1 MNLIVWLVLC
11 LIWGSTWLF
20 IKLGLRDLPP
30 FTFAGTRFLLASVI
44 LWAIVLAWRRPLPKT
59 RRDWLKLAWIGNVSI
74 ALNFGLI
81 FWGEQYI
88 NSGLAAVL
96 QATIPAFGLIFAHF
110 YLPNER
116 LTARKLMGAGVG
128 VAGVSLIFYDQMK
141 VEGMAALQGS
151 IALLLSSICV
161 AYSNVFIKARC
172 QHIDSSVIAAG
183 QIAWGVLPLF
193 VLGVVLE
200 GNPFDHHWSRQAIQS
215 LAYLALIGS
224 VLAFLLYFWLVTKI
238 EVTKTML
245 ISLVTPVTALLI
257 GWMTLDERL
266 SWRVA
271 AGSAAILA
279 GIWLIVF
286 RHRGSKAENRG
297 SRIDVQASKN

>member
-1 MNLIVWLVLC
+1 MNAPLIVWLSLC

-30 FTFAGTRFLLASVI
+30 FTFAGLRFLLASAI
-44 LWAIVLAWRRPLPKT
+44 LWAIVIARRRPLPKT
-59 RRDWLKLAWIGNVSI
+59 GRDWLKLAWMGSI
-74 ALNFGLI
+74 TFALNYGLI
-81 FWGEQYI
+81 FWGEQHI
-88 NSGLAAVL
+88 SSGLAAVL
-96 QATIPAFGLIFAHF
+96 QAMIPAFGLIFAHF

-116 LTARKLMGAGVG
+116 LTARKLAGVATG
-128 VAGVSLIFYDQMK
+128 VAGVGLIFYDQMK
-141 VEGMAALQGS
+141 IEGMAALQGGV
-151 IALLLSSICV
+151 ALLLSSVCA
-161 AYSNVFIKARC
+161 AYSNVFIKGRC

-183 QIAWGVLPLF
+183 QMVWGVFPLLT
-193 VLGVVLE
+193 LGAVLE
-200 GNPFDHHWSRQAIQS
+200 GDPFDHRWSMRSA
-215 LAYLALIGS
+215 LALVYLALIGS

-257 GWMTLDERL
+257 GWLALDERL

-279 GIWLIVF
+279 GIGLIVF
-286 RHRGSKAENRG
+286 QRRSKFEVRGL
-297 SRIDVQASKN
+297 RIGD

>member
-1 MNLIVWLVLC
+1 MNLVVWLVLC

-30 FTFAGTRFLLASVI
+30 FTFAGLRFLLASAI
-44 LWAIVLAWRRPLPKT
+44 LWTIVIAWRRPLPKNW
-59 RRDWLKLAWIGNVSI
+59 RDWLKLAWMGSVAF
-74 ALNFGLI
+74 ALNYGLI

-88 NSGLAAVL
+88 SSGLAAVL

-110 YLPNER
+110 YLPSER
-116 LTARKLMGAGVG
+116 LTARKLAGACVG
-128 VAGVSLIFYDQMK
+128 VAGVGLIFYDQMK
-141 VEGMAALQGS
+141 VEGVAALQGS
-151 IALLLSSICV
+151 LALLLSSVCV

-183 QIAWGVLPLF
+183 QMVWGVFPLLA
-193 VLGVVLE
+193 LGAVLE
-200 GNPFDHHWSRQAIQS
+200 GDPFDHRWSRQSA
-215 LAYLALIGS
+215 LALVYLALIGS
-224 VLAFLLYFWLVTKI
+224 VLAFMLYFWLVTKI

-257 GWMTLDERL
+257 GWLTLNEKL

-279 GIWLIVF
+279 GIWLVVF
-286 RHRGSKAENRG
+286 QRRAR
-297 SRIDVQASKN
+297 

>member
-1 MNLIVWLVLC
+1 MNAPLIVWLALC

-30 FTFAGTRFLLASVI
+30 FTFAGIRFLFASAI
-44 LWAIVLAWRRPLPKT
+44 LWAIVIARRRPLPKT
-59 RRDWLKLAWIGNVSI
+59 WRDWLKLAWMGSI
-74 ALNFGLI
+74 TFALNYGLI
-81 FWGEQYI
+81 FWGEQHI
-88 NSGLAAVL
+88 SSGLAAVL
-96 QATIPAFGLIFAHF
+96 QAMIPAFGLIFAHF

-116 LTARKLMGAGVG
+116 LTARKLAGVATG
-128 VAGVSLIFYDQMK
+128 VAGVGLIFYDQMK
-141 VEGMAALQGS
+141 IEGMAALQGS
-151 IALLLSSICV
+151 VALLLSSVCA

-183 QIAWGVLPLF
+183 QMVWGVFPLLT
-193 VLGVVLE
+193 LGAVLE
-200 GNPFDHHWSRQAIQS
+200 GDPFDHRWSMRSALA
-215 LAYLALIGS
+215 LAYLALVGS

-257 GWMTLDERL
+257 GKLTLDERL

-286 RHRGSKAENRG
+286 QGRSRVEDRGL
-297 SRIDVQASKN
+297 RIED

>member
-1 MNLIVWLVLC
+1 MNAHLIVWLALC

-30 FTFAGTRFLLASVI
+30 FTFAGLRFLLSAAI
-44 LWAIVLAWRRPLPKT
+44 LWAIVIAWRRPLPKDW
-59 RRDWLKLAWIGNVSI
+59 RDWLRLAWMGSI
-74 ALNFGLI
+74 AFALNYGLI

-96 QATIPAFGLIFAHF
+96 QATIPAFGLIFAHY

-116 LTARKLMGAGVG
+116 LTPRKLAGVGIG

-141 VEGMAALQGS
+141 IEGDAAMRGCF
-151 IALLLSSICV
+151 ALLLSSLCV
-161 AYSNVFIKARC
+161 AYSNVYIKARL

-183 QIAWGVLPLF
+183 QMGWGFFPLLA
-193 VLGVVLE
+193 LGSVLE
-200 GNPFDHHWSRQAIQS
+200 GAPFDHRWSAQS
-215 LAYLALIGS
+215 ALALAYLALIGS
-224 VLAFLLYFWLVTKI
+224 VLGFLLYFWLVTKI

-245 ISLVTPVTALLI
+245 ISLVIPVTALLI
-257 GWMTLDERL
+257 GRLTLDETL

-286 RHRGSKAENRG
+286 QLRQKDPGLKIEERS
-297 SRIDVQASKN
+297 

>member
-1 MNLIVWLVLC
+1 MNVPLIVWLALC
-11 LIWGSTWLF
+11 LIWGSTWFF

-30 FTFAGTRFLLASVI
+30 FTFAGLRFLIASAI
-44 LWAIVLAWRRPLPKT
+44 LWAIVLVWRRPLPKSG
-59 RRDWLKLAWIGNVSI
+59 RDWLKLAWTGII
-74 ALNFGLI
+74 TFALNYGLI

-88 NSGLAAVL
+88 SSGLAAVL
-96 QATIPAFGLIFAHF
+96 QATIPVFGLIFAH
-110 YLPNER
+110 YRLPGER
-116 LTARKLMGAGVG
+116 LTARKLAGVATG

-151 IALLLSSICV
+151 LALLLSSVCA
-161 AYSNVFIKARC
+161 AYANVFIKARL

-183 QIAWGVLPLF
+183 QMVWGIFPLLA
-193 VLGVVLE
+193 LGAVLE
-200 GNPFDHHWSRQAIQS
+200 GDPFTHRWSAKS
-215 LAYLALIGS
+215 ALALAYLALIGS

-238 EVTKTML
+238 EVTRTML

-257 GWMTLDERL
+257 GKLTLDERL

-286 RHRGSKAENRG
+286 QRRGSKIEDRKLSG
-297 SRIDVQASKN
+297 QIG

>member
-1 MNLIVWLVLC
+1 MNAPLTVWLALC

-30 FTFAGTRFLLASVI
+30 FTFAGIRFLLASAI
-44 LWAIVLAWRRPLPKT
+44 LWVIVIARRRPLPKT
-59 RRDWLKLAWIGNVSI
+59 GRDWLKLAWMGSI
-74 ALNFGLI
+74 TFALNYGLI
-81 FWGEQYI
+81 FWGEQHI
-88 NSGLAAVL
+88 SSGLAAVL
-96 QATIPAFGLIFAHF
+96 QAMIPAFGLIFAHF

-116 LTARKLMGAGVG
+116 LTARKLAGVATG
-128 VAGVSLIFYDQMK
+128 VAGVGLIFYDQMK
-141 VEGMAALQGS
+141 IEGMAALQGGV
-151 IALLLSSICV
+151 ALLLSSVCA

-183 QIAWGVLPLF
+183 QMVWGVFPLLT
-193 VLGVVLE
+193 LGVVLE
-200 GNPFDHHWSRQAIQS
+200 GDPFDHRWSMRSAVA

-257 GWMTLDERL
+257 GWLALDERL

-286 RHRGSKAENRG
+286 RRRSKVEDRGSKIE
-297 SRIDVQASKN
+297 D

>member
-1 MNLIVWLVLC
+1 MNTPLIVWLALC

-30 FTFAGTRFLLASVI
+30 FTFAGIRFLLASAI
-44 LWAIVLAWRRPLPKT
+44 LWAIVVARRRPLPKT
-59 RRDWLKLAWIGNVSI
+59 RRDWLKLAWVGSI
-74 ALNFGLI
+74 TFALNYGLI
-81 FWGEQYI
+81 FWGEQHI
-88 NSGLAAVL
+88 SSGLAAVL
-96 QATIPAFGLIFAHF
+96 QAMIPAFGLIFAHF
-110 YLPNER
+110 YLPDER
-116 LTARKLMGAGVG
+116 LTARKLAGVATG
-128 VAGVSLIFYDQMK
+128 VAGVGLIFYDQMK
-141 VEGMAALQGS
+141 IEGMAALQGS
-151 IALLLSSICV
+151 VALLLSSVCA

-183 QIAWGVLPLF
+183 QMVWGVFPLLT
-193 VLGVVLE
+193 LGAVLE
-200 GNPFDHHWSRQAIQS
+200 GDPFDHRWSVRSALA

-257 GWMTLDERL
+257 GKLALDERL

-286 RHRGSKAENRG
+286 QRRSKVEARGLRVEGR
-297 SRIDVQASKN
+297 V

>member
-1 MNLIVWLVLC
+1 MNAPLIVWLALC

-30 FTFAGTRFLLASVI
+30 FTFAGIRFLLASAI
-44 LWAIVLAWRRPLPKT
+44 LWAIVIARRRPLPKT
-59 RRDWLKLAWIGNVSI
+59 GRDWLKLAWMGSI
-74 ALNFGLI
+74 TFALNYGLI
-81 FWGEQYI
+81 FWGEQHI
-88 NSGLAAVL
+88 SSGLAAVL
-96 QATIPAFGLIFAHF
+96 QAMIPAFGLIFAHF

-116 LTARKLMGAGVG
+116 LTARKLAGVATG
-128 VAGVSLIFYDQMK
+128 VAGVGLIFYDQMK
-141 VEGMAALQGS
+141 IEGMAALQGS
-151 IALLLSSICV
+151 VALLLSSVCA
-161 AYSNVFIKARC
+161 AYANVFIKARC

-183 QIAWGVLPLF
+183 QMVWGVFPLLA
-193 VLGVVLE
+193 LGAVLE
-200 GNPFDHHWSRQAIQS
+200 GDPFDHRWSMRSALA

-257 GWMTLDERL
+257 GWLALDERL
-266 SWRVA
+266 SWRVV

-286 RHRGSKAENRG
+286 QRRSKVEDRGL
-297 SRIDVQASKN
+297 RIED